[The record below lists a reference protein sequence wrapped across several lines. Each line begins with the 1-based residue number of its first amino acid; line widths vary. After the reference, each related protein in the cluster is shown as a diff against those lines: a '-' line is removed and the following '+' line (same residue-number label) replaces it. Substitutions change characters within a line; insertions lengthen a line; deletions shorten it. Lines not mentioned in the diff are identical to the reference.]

1 MTTLRHALASA
12 NQTSTPTAQVGAD
25 GGGSSCVRRSRG
37 ERGTG
42 AITEGRGES
51 KSRHTHKPCPSSYGA
66 SASGR
71 TRYVAAKPRTAEES
85 ISARRIV
92 ERVVGH
98 RRSDGVRSSAS
109 PERGGPT

>member
-1 MTTLRHALASA
+1 MSLDVTSRPGRPGLDELVPSRYAL
-12 NQTSTPTAQVGAD
+12 
-25 GGGSSCVRRSRG
+25 
-37 ERGTG
+37 
-42 AITEGRGES
+42 
-51 KSRHTHKPCPSSYGA
+51 CPSSYGA

-92 ERVVGH
+92 ECVVGH

-109 PERGGPT
+109 PERGGRT